1 MCPVWMSKLLRAT
14 LIVKRKT
21 SISGE
26 LWAAFTAVG
35 AASKLVPIAIFPLA
49 QPKHLRGVECELAG
63 SNVSSWHF
71 SDMARCP
78 NRVRYAHQ
86 SGRSSTTP
94 NLWVT
99 LSGVAG
105 TPLP

>member
-1 MCPVWMSKLLRAT
+1 MCYVWMSKLLRAT
-14 LIVKRKT
+14 LIVKRET

-63 SNVSSWHF
+63 SNVSSW
-71 SDMARCP
+71 RI
-78 NRVRYAHQ
+78 
-86 SGRSSTTP
+86 
-94 NLWVT
+94 L
-99 LSGVAG
+99 LI
-105 TPLP
+105 